1 MWICIGARMY
11 ACMHTERPVCSP
23 FCIIPTLGWGG
34 GNLKL
39 WSSVEVRVWESFTLQ
54 FLEEQWNSYETTFFH
69 LYHRAWSVQEPLSYS
84 FYFLLIWSNLVNKS
98 NHTSNFLIHIWI
110 YITSYLCVVIYTEL
124 LKPQEQDL
132 FGKDLSFRP
141 SLLDK
146 LIKTTQIWL
155 FFRLLQ
161 SL

>member
-1 MWICIGARMY
+1 MELLWDHIF
-11 ACMHTERPVCSP
+11 PS
-23 FCIIPTLGWGG
+23 IPQSV
-34 GNLKL
+34 KL
-39 WSSVEVRVWESFTLQ
+39 TGTIVLQ
-54 FLEEQWNSYETTFFH
+54 FLFF
-69 LYHRAWSVQEPLSYS
+69 A
-84 FYFLLIWSNLVNKS
+84 NLVKFGQQIKPNNKKVCCG
-98 NHTSNFLIHIWI
+98 FLIHIWI
-110 YITSYLCVVIYTEL
+110 YMTSYLCVVIYTEL

-132 FGKDLSFRP
+132 FGKDLNFSP